1 MDLHFLK
8 SLRPAAIRA
17 PSSICD
23 WALRGWHAADLHVH
37 TLCSYDVVKA
47 PWLHPEALYQK
58 ACSLGMRFITF
69 TDHDTMDAYDL
80 IGWNRENLVPGVE
93 IKIRDLKRVGH
104 TLHINVYL
112 INRKQFFDLETIAR
126 KDANLELFLDYLR
139 GHDLPFIYNHPYWF
153 EPHEEPNYPVIPELF
168 QIFPVV
174 EYNMHRVR
182 QKNAL
187 TVALAQKFNKRIV
200 ATTDTH
206 TGALGRACT
215 LAPGNTFREF
225 FRNVQERRARLVA
238 QDLTLE
244 VLSDEMLLWMDL
256 IFNSEL
262 SKPQTSLRTGLRR
275 LDQGLEAVMK
285 GALRD
290 RPLLKLVC
298 EQFGYWVSWSRLPA
312 WWYLQSQNLNALKIR
327 RELQTAGIV

>member
-1 MDLHFLK
+1 MNLHFLK
-8 SLRPAAIRA
+8 SLRPAATRTS
-17 PSSICD
+17 SSIHD
-23 WALRGWHAADLHVH
+23 WAARGCYAADLHVH

-58 ACSLGMRFITF
+58 ARSTGMRFITF

-80 IGWNRENLVPGVE
+80 IGWNREDVVPGVE
-93 IKIRDLKRVGH
+93 IKIRDAKRVGH
-104 TLHINVYL
+104 TLHVNVYL
-112 INRKQFFDLETIAR
+112 LNRKQFFDLETIAR
-126 KDANLELFLDYLR
+126 KDANLELFLDYLHA
-139 GHDLPFIYNHPYWF
+139 HDLPFIYNHPYWF
-153 EPHEEPNYPVIPELF
+153 EPLEEPNYQIIPDLI

-187 TVALAQKFNKRIV
+187 TVALAEKFNKGMV

-206 TGALGRACT
+206 TWALGRAYT
-215 LAPGNTFREF
+215 LAAGNTFREF
-225 FRNVQERRARLVA
+225 FRNIEQRRARLVA

-256 IFNSEL
+256 IFDTEL
-262 SKPQTSLRTGLRR
+262 SKPQTRLRTGLHK
-275 LDQGLEAVMK
+275 LDQGLEAIMK

-298 EQFGYWVSWSRLPA
+298 ERFGYFVSWSRFPA
-312 WWYLQSQNLNALKIR
+312 WWYLQSQNSKALKIR